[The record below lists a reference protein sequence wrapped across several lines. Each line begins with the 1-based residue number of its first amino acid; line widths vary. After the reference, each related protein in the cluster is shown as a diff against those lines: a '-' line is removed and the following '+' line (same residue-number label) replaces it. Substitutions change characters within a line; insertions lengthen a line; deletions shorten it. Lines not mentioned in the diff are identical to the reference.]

1 MSARTRRDVVIGGAA
16 LAVSLPFAAC
26 APVARAGQSQR
37 SSLNGSFKQGSL
49 VIGKT
54 EANVKVSVDGTSIR
68 ISPEGLF
75 AFGLAY
81 DQKIPSH
88 ISLLFADSSTENH
101 ELVPLVRQYEVQVVN
116 GLPPEQVKPTPE
128 EETRIKREHAIV
140 AEARKRDSDA
150 VWFGE
155 PFDWPATGIISGL
168 FGSQRIL
175 NGTPS
180 APHFGVDIAAG
191 EGAPVHAPANG
202 TVLVSDEF
210 FLEGNFTL
218 LDHGHGVFT
227 SYMHQSKLL
236 VKAGDSVTRGQEIGH
251 VGHTGRATGPHLH
264 WGMNWFQVRLDPS
277 LSARS
282 PAPTKA

>member
-1 MSARTRRDVVIGGAA
+1 MSAVARRGVVIGGAA
-16 LAVSLPFAAC
+16 LVASMPFAFGARL
-26 APVARAGQSQR
+26 ARADAPRTLLSG
-37 SSLNGSFKQGSL
+37 SLKQGGL
-49 VIGKT
+49 VVGKT
-54 EANVKVSVDGTSIR
+54 EANAKVSVDGNSVR
-68 ISPEGLF
+68 VSPEGLF
-75 AFGLAY
+75 AFGLAF
-81 DQKIPSH
+81 DQKTPSH
-88 ISLLFADSSTENH
+88 ISVLFSDGSIESHDVAP
-101 ELVPLVRQYEVQVVN
+101 VVRQYEVQIVN
-116 GLPPEQVKPTPE
+116 GLPPESVKPTPE
-128 EETRIKREHAIV
+128 EEARIHREHEIV

-150 VWFGE
+150 TWFGE
-155 PFDWPATGIISGL
+155 PFDWPAHGIISGL

-191 EGAPVHAPANG
+191 EGASIHAPANG
-202 TVLVSDEF
+202 TVLVADGF
-210 FLEGNFTL
+210 FLEGNFTM

-227 SYMHQSKLL
+227 SYMHQSKLV
-236 VKAGDSVTRGQEIGH
+236 VKPGDSVERGQEIGR